1 METSLTN
8 RLILIVD
15 GNDAHVQT
23 IRATLAA
30 SDVVCEI
37 VAIAHSEEALRYLH
51 QQDEYASARRPDLM
65 LFDVNI
71 PDTNG
76 LNILSEIKKTPRLKR
91 IPVIVLTLL
100 DDDISIFKSYVLQ
113 GNCYVLKSSNL
124 DQLAHIVK
132 RIEEF
137 WLGIVTLPV
146 E

>member
-1 METSLTN
+1 METSLKQ
-8 RLILIVD
+8 RLILIID

-23 IRATLAA
+23 IKATLAA
-30 SDVVCEI
+30 SDVGCEI
-37 VAIAHSEEALRYLH
+37 RAIASGEEALRYLN
-51 QQDEYASARRPDLM
+51 QQGDYAGDRRPDLI
-65 LFDVNI
+65 LLELNL
-71 PDTNG
+71 PNKNG
-76 LNILSEIKKTPRLKR
+76 LDILSEIKKTPHLKR
-91 IPVIVLTLL
+91 IPIVVLTLS
-100 DDDISIFKSYVLQ
+100 DEDINIFNSYALQ